1 MKLTLDDVKKIT
13 SGALEIT
20 ETDGVFSFCRFER
33 EAKEYYENCGNN
45 GYRLKSKASAG
56 IRLDFM
62 TDSDR
67 FDADFTVDYG
77 SSRTYYYF
85 DVCVDGIIRKHL
97 GEEVAWI
104 KAGHISLKVSDYFPR
119 DGKAHRITL
128 WLPNLAATKLFNI
141 ELDDGSSFSPIDY
154 KMKLLCF
161 GDSITQGYDAAFAAK
176 SYVNRLASHFDAFT
190 VNQAIGGERFVPGIL
205 LENTEYHPDVVT
217 VAYGTNDWSGT
228 PKEVFHPKCEAFFEK
243 AGRIYADAKKFAILP
258 LWRADAKSG
267 KQKYEGSLDEACE
280 FIAEVAKKN
289 GFIVIDGRPFMPQC
303 PQFFWDG
310 RLHPNDLGFAE
321 YAAGLIAEMEK
332 HI

>member
-20 ETDGVFSFCRFER
+20 ENDGVFSFCRFEK
-33 EAKEYYENCGNN
+33 EAGEYYENCGNN
-45 GYRLKSKASAG
+45 GFRLKSKASAG
-56 IRLDFM
+56 IKLDFI

-67 FDADFTVDYG
+67 FDTDFAVDYG

-104 KAGHISLKVSDYFPR
+104 KKGHISLKISDYVPA
-119 DGKAHRITL
+119 GKHRVTI
-128 WLPNLAATKLFNI
+128 WLPNLAATKLSNI
-141 ELDDGSSFSPIDY
+141 EIDDGAALCPIDY

-161 GDSITQGYDAAFAAK
+161 GDSITQGYDAAFPSK
-176 SYVNRLASHFDAFT
+176 SYVNRLASHFDAYT
-190 VNQAIGGERFVPGIL
+190 VNQAIGGERFVPDIL
-205 LENTEYHPDVVT
+205 LENTAFKPDVVT
-217 VAYGTNDWSGT
+217 IAYGTNDWSGT
-228 PKEVFHPKCEAFFEK
+228 PKAVFHPKCEAFYEK
-243 AGRIYADAKKFAILP
+243 AGKIYADAHKFAILP

-280 FIAEVAKKN
+280 FIAETARKN
-289 GFIVIDGRPFMPQC
+289 GFTVIDGRPFMPQC

-321 YAAGLIAEMEK
+321 YAAGVIAEIEK
-332 HI
+332 YI

>member
-13 SGALEIT
+13 AGALEIT
-20 ETDGVFSFCRFER
+20 EEGGEFVFYRFEAKAR
-33 EAKEYYENCGNN
+33 EHYN
-45 GYRLKSKASAG
+45 GGSAGLRLKSKATSS

-62 TDSDR
+62 TDSNK
-67 FDADFTVDYG
+67 FEADFSADYG

-104 KAGHISLKVSDYFPR
+104 KRGHISLKVSDYIVP

-128 WLPNLAATKLFNI
+128 WLPNLASARLSNI
-141 ELDDGSSFSPIDY
+141 ELDDGASFTPINY

-161 GDSITQGYDAAFAAK
+161 GDSITQGYDAAFASK
-176 SYVNRLASHFDAFT
+176 SYVNRITSHFDAYT
-190 VNQAIGGERFVPGIL
+190 VNQAIGGERFVPEIV
-205 LENTEYHPDVVT
+205 LEDTEYRPDVVT

-228 PKEVFHPKCEAFFEK
+228 VKSYFHPRCEEFFAK
-243 AGRIYADAKKFAILP
+243 AGRTYPDAKKFAILP
-258 LWRADAKSG
+258 IWRADAKSG

-280 FIAEVAKKN
+280 FIAETAKKH
-289 GFIVIDGRPFMPQC
+289 GFTIIDARPFMPQC
-303 PQFFWDG
+303 PEFFWDG

-321 YAAGLIAEMEK
+321 YAAGVIAEIEK